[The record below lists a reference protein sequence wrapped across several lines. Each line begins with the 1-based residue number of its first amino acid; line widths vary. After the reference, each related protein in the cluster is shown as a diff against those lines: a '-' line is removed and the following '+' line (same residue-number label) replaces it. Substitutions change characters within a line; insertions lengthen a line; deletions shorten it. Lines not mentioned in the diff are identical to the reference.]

1 MCAKTKRSG
10 QKSLCEGARSSRNP
24 GSSARGDRHQFA
36 TPRTSNQIHECA
48 APEPHDN
55 VSAENTPT
63 SKRDEHDT
71 RHKETNE
78 TIPSDATGCCASSK
92 TAASNLRRLPFL
104 GRRTRVAQH
113 GLLPVQR
120 CPHEL
125 SPRPFPCH
133 GQVTSKS
140 TVALETN
147 LVPLHGFPP
156 PCRSRRHKALPPS
169 HFASSTSLAGE
180 VLLMFIPSLPSC
192 TYFRHSD
199 RSLLVNSRHSVG
211 GTRQLD
217 GACGAPVSKLLGS
230 QHNVVRHFCSLRAR
244 HVFKVYA
251 RSSKNPRTGHPGK
264 VFVTAGLQGWTPF
277 QACERIRL
285 LGSLQTNAGPCT
297 FCRCDPVVNDSRQLH

>member
-1 MCAKTKRSG
+1 MCANTKGSG

-24 GSSARGDRHQFA
+24 GSVARGNRHQFA

-63 SKRDEHDT
+63 SKRSERDT

-78 TIPSDATGCCASSK
+78 TIPSDTAGCCASSK
-92 TAASNLRRLPFL
+92 TAASNLRGLPFL

-147 LVPLHGFPP
+147 LVPLHGCRP
-156 PCRSRRHKALPPS
+156 PCRSRRHKALPS
-169 HFASSTSLAGE
+169 HFASLARD

-199 RSLLVNSRHSVG
+199 RRLRMISRRRDTFQVARVATQRRPPFPQSLRWTRFRSVREIFKEPTNWAPRESLRDSWFCKVGRPSKRAKGYVCSEVCRPTLDPAHSV
-211 GTRQLD
+211 
-217 GACGAPVSKLLGS
+217 
-230 QHNVVRHFCSLRAR
+230 VVTL
-244 HVFKVYA
+244 
-251 RSSKNPRTGHPGK
+251 
-264 VFVTAGLQGWTPF
+264 W
-277 QACERIRL
+277 
-285 LGSLQTNAGPCT
+285 
-297 FCRCDPVVNDSRQLH
+297 